1 MENTTDFFAHTLS
14 FQKKKNKQENR
25 NRIQKT
31 VYHHFHQKNNFFHS
45 WIHQKKDNKTKK
57 QSLQEESKNESQT
70 K

>member
-45 WIHQKKDNKTKK
+45 WIHQKKG
-57 QSLQEESKNESQT
+57 Q
-70 K
+70 